1 MQIRVRNFRN
11 ECTESR
17 QFYGVELS
25 RGESLKW
32 VSEDSDNNSIKIDL
46 NNQKV
51 RSRQYNG
58 HLLKSLHRIHFP
70 YDKPLLAHIA
80 YILTNISRLVVLANS
95 SSLEKIVKDFKLL
108 EDDHLIILNLLVESN
123 FEKYGSFLKPVEK
136 CVRKSV
142 VVNI

>member
-1 MQIRVRNFRN
+1 M
-11 ECTESR
+11 
-17 QFYGVELS
+17 ELS

-32 VSEDSDNNSIKIDL
+32 ISEEPDSSSIKIDL

-58 HLLKSLHRIHFP
+58 HLLKSLHRLHFP
-70 YDKPLLAHIA
+70 HDKPLLSHIA
-80 YILTNISRLVVLANS
+80 YILTNISRLVVLANA

-108 EDDHLIILNLLVESN
+108 EDDHLILLNLLVESN

-136 CVRKSV
+136 SVKKSIV
-142 VVNI
+142 TNI